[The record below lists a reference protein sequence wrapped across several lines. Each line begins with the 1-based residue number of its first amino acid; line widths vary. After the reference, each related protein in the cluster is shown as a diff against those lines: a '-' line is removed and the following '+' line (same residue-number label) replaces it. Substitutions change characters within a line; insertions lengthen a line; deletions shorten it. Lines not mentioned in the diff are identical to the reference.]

1 MRRSLTL
8 KDVAVL
14 VSTSEGELTL
24 PPFSCDS
31 DPDLKWIISL
41 SRMSEEEFDLSL
53 IVGVQ
58 KESLGSFRLRDVEVK
73 VKNSRQFERMPDK
86 PLNRKDKKYF
96 WYFLADDSYSAKALF
111 CRRRSTE

>member
-8 KDVAVL
+8 KDVVVL
-14 VSTSEGELTL
+14 IRTSEGELIL

-73 VKNSRQFERMPDK
+73 VKNSRQFERMP
-86 PLNRKDKKYF
+86 LNRKEKKDLR
-96 WYFLADDSYSAKALF
+96 YFLADDSYSAEALF